1 MAEVA
6 LVDPE
11 LQTLFGCTRKV
22 SRHFSALL
30 NEEGGLH
37 DSVESIDDI
46 VPDYWTM
53 RERWLQPGGDFLF
66 PRDKGSK
73 EAALGLPVARVRM
86 ESVRLHGP
94 KSPLLDKL
102 IFTFVEEEPVDDLG
116 LFELGPTAPFSNS
129 SPQQDSSLSPQGRP
143 SLQHS
148 PSSRRSLSPKGSP
161 SDSLRDNP
169 RESPRNS
176 RKNSPSPRGTPPGGS
191 GWSSRNGRDLR
202 GSQSAPPRRINRFNA
217 PGPPKLSSANFL
229 PDAVLGA
236 QSNEASRSGHRMTTF
251 EMPTTHEFE
260 PSESLDGQAFFS
272 TKARQGEEGDNL
284 DDLLEVR

>member
-30 NEEGGLH
+30 SEEGGLH

-66 PRDKGSK
+66 PRDAKGSK
-73 EAALGLPVARVRM
+73 EAALGLPAARVRM

-102 IFTFVEEEPVDDLG
+102 IFTFAEEDPVDDLG
-116 LFELGPTAPFSNS
+116 LFEVGPTAPFSSS
-129 SPQQDSSLSPQGRP
+129 SPQQDSSLSPQGSP
-143 SLQHS
+143 SLQDS
-148 PSSRRSLSPKGSP
+148 PSFRRSLSPKGSP
-161 SDSLRDNP
+161 MDSLK
-169 RESPRNS
+169 ESPRNS
-176 RKNSPSPRGTPPGGS
+176 RRNSPSLRGTPPGGI
-191 GWSSRNGRDLR
+191 GPSSRNSRDLR
-202 GSQSAPPRRINRFNA
+202 GSQSAPPRRSNRFNA
-217 PGPPKLSSANFL
+217 PAPPKLSSANFL

-236 QSNEASRSGHRMTTF
+236 QSNEASRTGHRMTTF
-251 EMPTTHEFE
+251 DMPSTREFE
-260 PSESLDGQAFFS
+260 PSESLDGEAFFS

-284 DDLLEVR
+284 GDLLEVR